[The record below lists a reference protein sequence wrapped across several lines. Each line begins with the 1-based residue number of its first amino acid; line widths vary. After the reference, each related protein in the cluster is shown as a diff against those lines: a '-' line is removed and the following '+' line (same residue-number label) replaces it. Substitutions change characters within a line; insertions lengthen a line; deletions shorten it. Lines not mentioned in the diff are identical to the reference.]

1 MYRANFFGMVVQQVP
16 RRQHSK
22 AMAQKDLR
30 KVRSEA
36 VKVAAARGRL
46 ETAIVRAA
54 DAGESNRDI
63 APYADLSHA
72 KIAQLIAEHR
82 REQRAAEK

>member
-1 MYRANFFGMVVQQVP
+1 
-16 RRQHSK
+16 
-22 AMAQKDLR
+22 MAQKDLR

-36 VKVAAARGRL
+36 QKVAAARGRL

-63 APYADLSHA
+63 APYADLSPEKVRQIVAAH
-72 KIAQLIAEHR
+72 
-82 REQRAAEK
+82 REQS